1 MRAREARADLAVR
14 GVGTAVA
21 PFRALAMP
29 APLPPLNRVPGSGVG
44 ASDDYHILELVGEGS
59 FGKVYK
65 ARRKFTGAITAMKFI
80 AKHGK
85 TEKDIKSL
93 RQEIEIL
100 RGLKHENIIAMV
112 DSFETKAEFCVVTEF
127 AQGELFEI
135 LEDDQCLPEEEV
147 RAIAKQLVRA
157 LYYLHSNRIIHRDMK
172 PQNILIGAR
181 RVVKLCDFGF
191 ARAMSSATMVLT
203 SIKGTPLYMAPEL
216 VQEQP
221 YNHTVDLWSLGVIL
235 YELFVGQ
242 PPFYTN
248 SIYSLIQK
256 IVRDPLR
263 WPENI
268 SPPFKSFLKGLLNKK
283 PSERLTWPALLEH
296 PFVREG
302 PDVLDEARLARG
314 AERSAARAAEKEKTK
329 GLLEKENDAQFGA
342 ETRETTETA
351 ERDAR
356 RRRSDLVE
364 EKTHGGHP
372 RPSPR
377 ASPSANPRAAAAAR
391 AARAER
397 ARDAPSST
405 ARKTPRALEREY
417 ETYETTRDGYD
428 GRRETSHLGAASSA
442 IAAVEARARGAAG
455 AAAARADAAA
465 AASLLAAIRAVAFS
479 SAGGSHRAAVDRAAY
494 ADAAAA
500 LRAVRSMA
508 RARFDGSNA
517 DASRTDAFA
526 DGAMAKT
533 TLACVRETLARM
545 RRETSLDVP
554 NGGSSQAQ
562 RNGTPSGFLALAVRA
577 ASMAGRASRVKNKKV
592 IGSQPEVVTRTPVD
606 ALFSVRAE
614 LFARAACL
622 SSADDHRLEGDFLE
636 ASAAAADALADE
648 MDLAAR
654 VVAKQRA
661 SPVEDVDRE
670 AAYAA
675 AASLLETL
683 GDGGEKRSL
692 RSPSPSHSR
701 NEKRTERVSVT
712 GACAR
717 GVRAYL
723 RLAASTRDEKTLV
736 RFAALAAASPDALR
750 TLARVA
756 AARADD
762 AFASASA
769 EAKDGAAE
777 ALAALA
783 AFADSGFATRS
794 FGFFAFGPGNV
805 QRDDTSGD
813 DDDEN
818 KETTERNLRNSFFDA
833 SLATALVDA
842 GAVEAFR
849 DAAADDG
856 ASPRRAARA
865 ADGLALSV
873 SFASAT
879 RDARLG
885 GAAATLVERQ
895 VVPAAT
901 AALDP
906 ARAGR
911 AAYKDED
918 EDSDEDVPFSPV
930 SLRFWRAAIAR
941 GASRALRLP
950 FAQALPPAGTPLAS
964 AHEASL
970 RRYQETLLKE
980 AVVVCLVQALDDAL
994 DEDAQSSQKSPT
1006 SEKEGDKKRNV
1017 FATEPVALCSQLV
1030 LRSASYAAQFVE
1042 AGGLEPGLVRKLLA
1056 STNDV
1061 SVLVDSLLL
1070 TSQLARLGADKY
1082 PAIFNAGAC
1091 VAARG
1096 LLVHENAGVRAR
1108 ACNLL
1113 GNVCRHSGYF
1123 YETFRQLDIVSSLA
1137 ERCADADATTRK
1149 FACFAL
1155 GNAGFHG
1162 DVLYRDLRLAV
1173 KPLVRALGDA
1183 EHKTRAN
1190 AAAALGNLVRNGDE
1204 LVDELVAGNALEAL
1218 VELATSGG
1226 GKVGGASDE
1235 RLSASEKAS
1244 DGQSPVKIAL
1254 FSLGNLCTHGAC
1266 RDAMVAL
1273 GFERRIAALAEA
1285 PDADAS
1291 VKKYVARIQGKM
1303 AAGGRR

>member
-314 AERSAARAAEKEKTK
+314 AERSAARAKAEKEKTK
-329 GLLEKENDAQFGA
+329 RLLEKENDARFGA

-351 ERDAR
+351 ERDA

-417 ETYETTRDGYD
+417 ETYETTRDGHD
-428 GRRETSHLGAASSA
+428 GRRETSHLGAASST

-465 AASLLAAIRAVAFS
+465 AASLLAAIRAVAVS

-500 LRAVRSMA
+500 LRAVRCMA
-508 RARFDGSNA
+508 RARFGGSNA

-526 DGAMAKT
+526 DGTMAKT

-554 NGGSSQAQ
+554 NGGTSQAQ

-577 ASMAGRASRVKNKKV
+577 ASMAGRASRVKNKNV
-592 IGSQPEVVTRTPVD
+592 IGSTEVVTRTPVD

-683 GDGGEKRSL
+683 GDGGSRSL
-692 RSPSPSHSR
+692 RSPSPSRSR

-717 GVRAYL
+717 GVCAYL

-750 TLARVA
+750 TLARIA

-783 AFADSGFATRS
+783 TFADSGFATR

-856 ASPRRAARA
+856 ASPRRATNA

-994 DEDAQSSQKSPT
+994 DEDALSSQKSPT
-1006 SEKEGDKKRNV
+1006 SEKEGHKKRNV

-1082 PAIFNAGAC
+1082 PAIANAGAC
-1091 VAARG
+1091 VLARG

-1137 ERCADADATTRK
+1137 ERCADLDATTRK

-1235 RLSASEKAS
+1235 FMSASEKAS

-1273 GFERRIAALAEA
+1273 GFERRVAALAEA

>member
-1 MRAREARADLAVR
+1 
-14 GVGTAVA
+14 
-21 PFRALAMP
+21 MP
-29 APLPPLNRVPGSGVG
+29 APLPPLNRVPGSGKG

-147 RAIAKQLVRA
+147 RAVAKQLVRA
-157 LYYLHSNRIIHRDMK
+157 LHYLHSNRIIHRDMK

-283 PSERLTWPALLEH
+283 PSERLTWPQLSEH

-302 PDVLDEARLARG
+302 PDVSDEARLARD
-314 AERSAARAAEKEKTK
+314 AEARAARETVKAVRT
-329 GLLEKENDAQFGA
+329 EKENKQRDRTNAGGDGVGA
-342 ETRETTETA
+342 KSGSRDHRDTRDP
-351 ERDAR
+351 RDPR
-356 RRRSDLVE
+356 DP
-364 EKTHGGHP
+364 P

-377 ASPSANPRAAAAAR
+377 ASPSANPRAAAAAA

-397 ARDAPSST
+397 GGSVRE
-405 ARKTPRALEREY
+405 RPRALEKEY
-417 ETYETTRDGYD
+417 RGIETG
-428 GRRETSHLGAASSA
+428 GAASTA
-442 IAAVEARARGAAG
+442 IAAVEVRARGGAG
-455 AAAARADAAA
+455 AAAARADADAAAALLEAIRAA
-465 AASLLAAIRAVAFS
+465 AASFAS
-479 SAGGSHRAAVDRAAY
+479 SAGGARRVDRAACQ
-494 ADAAAA
+494 DAAAA
-500 LRAVRSMA
+500 LRAVCAMA
-508 RARFDGSNA
+508 RVEGDPS
-517 DASRTDAFA
+517 DAFG
-526 DGAMAKT
+526 DGTFAKA
-533 TLACVRETLARM
+533 TLACVRETLAFLKRE
-545 RRETSLDVP
+545 RRSRSS
-554 NGGSSQAQ
+554 GGGGVQGLEFVGGA
-562 RNGTPSGFLALAVRA
+562 FLALAVRA
-577 ASMAGRASRVKNKKV
+577 ASASGWSSAPAAWSAEETADGHSPHV
-592 IGSQPEVVTRTPVD
+592 VD
-606 ALFSVRAE
+606 ALFAARSE
-614 LFARAACL
+614 LFARVTAA
-622 SSADDHRLEGDFLE
+622 SSSGDANDEELEHLEDVFFE

-648 MDLAAR
+648 MDRAAR
-654 VVAKQRA
+654 LCASIVGRSATQRPSEVSA
-661 SPVEDVDRE
+661 AYPPRLDPCLAESDRE

-683 GDGGEKRSL
+683 GGERSAGT
-692 RSPSPSHSR
+692 RG
-701 NEKRTERVSVT
+701 SVT
-712 GACAR
+712 APGPLRRSAAVAGACAR
-717 GVRAYL
+717 GVSAFL
-723 RLAASTRDEKTLV
+723 RLAGASHDTRV
-736 RFAALAAASPDALR
+736 AARFAALAAASPDALAA
-750 TLARVA
+750 LARVA
-756 AARADD
+756 AARAGD
-762 AFASASA
+762 ASCAA
-769 EAKDGAAE
+769 EAKDGATD

-783 AFADSGFATRS
+783 AFAHRGFDEETTS
-794 FGFFAFGPGNV
+794 IT
-805 QRDDTSGD
+805 DDTHD
-813 DDDEN
+813 DAFFPTNATDSRVAN
-818 KETTERNLRNSFFDA
+818 ETNETKRTDKNSPLFHDA

-849 DAAADDG
+849 DAAADDAAG
-856 ASPRRAARA
+856 PARVARA
-865 ADGLALSV
+865 ANGLARGVL
-873 SFASAT
+873 FASHT

-885 GAAATLVERQ
+885 GAAATLVERL
-895 VVPAAT
+895 VVPAAM

-906 ARAGR
+906 ARRGADH
-911 AAYKDED
+911 ASFLED
-918 EDSDEDVPFSPV
+918 ALDD
-930 SLRFWRAAIAR
+930 AR
-941 GASRALRLP
+941 GANKQSQQKDPALRRRFLRASTARDVARALRLP
-950 FAQALPPAGTPLAS
+950 FASALPPAGTPLAS
-964 AHEASL
+964 AAEAAL
-970 RRYQETLLKE
+970 RRYQETLLAE
-980 AVVVCLVQALDDAL
+980 AAVVSLAQALDDAL
-994 DEDAQSSQKSPT
+994 DEDEATNATNATIRS
-1006 SEKEGDKKRNV
+1006 NA
-1017 FATEPVALCSQLV
+1017 FAREPVALVSQLV

-1042 AGGLEPGLVRKLLA
+1042 AGGLDPSLTKRLLDPR
-1056 STNDV
+1056 NDAR
-1061 SVLVDSLLL
+1061 VLVDALLA

-1082 PAIFNAGAC
+1082 PAIARAGA
-1091 VAARG
+1091 VAHAAA
-1096 LLVHENAGVRAR
+1096 LLAHGDPGVRAR

-1123 YETFRQLDIVSSLA
+1123 YEAFARARVVAKLA
-1137 ERCADADATTRK
+1137 ARCADADAATRK

-1162 DVLYRDLRLAV
+1162 DALYGDLRGAV
-1173 KPLVRALGDA
+1173 KPLVVSLSDA
-1183 EHKTRAN
+1183 EEKTRAN
-1190 AAAALGNLVRNGDE
+1190 AAAALGNLVRNSDALVNE
-1204 LVDELVAGNALEAL
+1204 LVEERALEAL
-1218 VELATSGG
+1218 VELACARGSRAVPDGSRAT
-1226 GKVGGASDE
+1226 VA
-1235 RLSASEKAS
+1235 

-1266 RDAMVAL
+1266 RDALVGL
-1273 GFERRIAALAEA
+1273 GFERRVAALAEA

-1291 VKKYVARIQGKM
+1291 VKKYVARIQGKIA
-1303 AAGGRR
+1303 AAGRRT

>member
-1 MRAREARADLAVR
+1 
-14 GVGTAVA
+14 
-21 PFRALAMP
+21 
-29 APLPPLNRVPGSGVG
+29 VG

-314 AERSAARAAEKEKTK
+314 AERSAARALEKEKTK
-329 GLLEKENDAQFGA
+329 GLLEKENDAGFGA
-342 ETRETTETA
+342 ETRETTTTA

-356 RRRSDLVE
+356 RRRDLLE

-372 RPSPR
+372 KPSPR

-500 LRAVRSMA
+500 LRAVRCMA
-508 RARFDGSNA
+508 RARFERSA
-517 DASRTDAFA
+517 RFDASRTDAFA

-577 ASMAGRASRVKNKKV
+577 ASMAGRASRVKNKNV
-592 IGSQPEVVTRTPVD
+592 IGSTEVVTRTPVD

-622 SSADDHRLEGDFLE
+622 SSADDTRLEGDFLE

-654 VVAKQRA
+654 FVAKQRA
-661 SPVEDVDRE
+661 SPLEDVDRE

-683 GDGGEKRSL
+683 GDGGSRSL
-692 RSPSPSHSR
+692 RSPSPSRSR

-717 GVRAYL
+717 GVCAYL

-794 FGFFAFGPGNV
+794 GFFLFGPGNV
-805 QRDDTSGD
+805 LRDETSGD

-911 AAYKDED
+911 AAYAANEDQDED
-918 EDSDEDVPFSPV
+918 EDSDEDDVPFSP

-994 DEDAQSSQKSPT
+994 DEDALSSQKSST
-1006 SEKEGDKKRNV
+1006 SEKEGPKKRNV

-1042 AGGLEPGLVRKLLA
+1042 AGGLEPGLVRKLLCP
-1056 STNDV
+1056 TNDV

-1082 PAIFNAGAC
+1082 PAILHAGAC
-1091 VAARG
+1091 VLARG

-1235 RLSASEKAS
+1235 RMSASEKAS

-1273 GFERRIAALAEA
+1273 GFERRVAALAEA